1 MDKKKTDKLQNERGA
16 LSDEL
21 GMSEIDEADV
31 DHLADLF
38 LKMQN
43 ELEETREKTYHEKV
57 LNEKKYTYKAD
68 QFYQQGSLDDSV
80 TRKGAAVAA
89 ALTDANFEDEI
100 AHKIW
105 SRLPDKKKNGMLV
118 DFKCSRCLIQDILGI
133 SIDEQNR
140 MSEKQLR
147 KTMEKAVRLQN
158 GENGT
163 PTDDRAG
170 IVQLEDIRIHF
181 GRSDFYE
188 GQEDFLQI
196 TGNCERCGSA
206 ITRTMGGTAMR
217 MLNGMGNLMRR
228 VEECKPGKVGRNDPC
243 PCGSGLKY
251 KKCCGKNA

>member
-105 SRLPDKKKNGMLV
+105 SRLPDKKKTECWWILNVV
-118 DFKCSRCLIQDILGI
+118 D
-133 SIDEQNR
+133 
-140 MSEKQLR
+140 
-147 KTMEKAVRLQN
+147 A
-158 GENGT
+158 
-163 PTDDRAG
+163 
-170 IVQLEDIRIHF
+170 
-181 GRSDFYE
+181 
-188 GQEDFLQI
+188 
-196 TGNCERCGSA
+196 
-206 ITRTMGGTAMR
+206 
-217 MLNGMGNLMRR
+217 
-228 VEECKPGKVGRNDPC
+228 
-243 PCGSGLKY
+243 
-251 KKCCGKNA
+251 